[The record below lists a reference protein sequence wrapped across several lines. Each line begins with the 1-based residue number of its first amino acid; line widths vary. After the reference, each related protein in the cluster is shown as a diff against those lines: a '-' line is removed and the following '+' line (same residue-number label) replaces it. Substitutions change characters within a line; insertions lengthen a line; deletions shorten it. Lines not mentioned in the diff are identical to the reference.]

1 MELIIRTFDLKLQH
15 TFSISRKSINTQ
27 PTAIVELRWEGISG
41 YGEATSNPYY
51 NITIDNIVAD
61 LEKVRVVIEEIGDC
75 TPEVFWE
82 QIHTYLQHNLFVLC
96 ALDIAYHD
104 LYARKKQLKLYQV
117 WDCTI
122 DANPLT
128 DYTIGIDTI
137 EK

>member
-1 MELIIRTFDLKLQH
+1 V
-15 TFSISRKSINTQ
+15 
-27 PTAIVELRWEGISG
+27 IVH
-41 YGEATSNPYY
+41 P
-51 NITIDNIVAD
+51 
-61 LEKVRVVIEEIGDC
+61 
-75 TPEVFWE
+75 VFWE